1 MLKFST
7 NEVNIMSYKY
17 ISLKE
22 FGGPEVLGLVTEE
35 ILPEPKQGEVR
46 IKVQATSINFT
57 DTLIRKGIYPDVKE
71 KPPIT
76 PGYDMVGIVDK
87 LGDGVSDFEEGQ
99 KVAELTVI
107 GAYSEYIILPAKQLV
122 PVPENVNVAEA
133 VAMTLSYVTAYQML
147 TRAAKIKEG
156 SKILIHGAG
165 GAVGSALLQI
175 GSLLKLKMYG
185 TASAVQHDFLKEFDC
200 HPIDYKSENFVQVV
214 KDLEPNGLDA
224 VFDPFGG
231 AHFKRSIKTLNKK
244 GKLVAFG
251 AYNAK
256 TQTDLI
262 KSFLRVQIWNFT
274 PWMPSTNFYSIGS
287 WHKKHHDWFETDLKK
302 LFKLLSEKKL
312 KPLVS
317 KTIKLEEAKEAHE
330 QIEAGGLKGKLI
342 ILMKN

>member
-1 MLKFST
+1 
-7 NEVNIMSYKY
+7 MSYRY
-17 ISLKE
+17 ISIKE

-35 ILPEPKQGEVR
+35 RLPEPNYGEVR
-46 IKVQATSINFT
+46 VKVQATSINFT
-57 DTLIRKGIYPDVKE
+57 DTLIRRGIYPDVKE

-87 LGDGVSDFEEGQ
+87 LGDGVTDFTEGQ

-122 PVPENVNVAEA
+122 HVPHNVTAVEA
-133 VAMTLSYVTAYQML
+133 VSMILSYVTAYQML
-147 TRAAKIKEG
+147 TRSARVKEG

-175 GSLLKLKMYG
+175 GSILKLKMYG
-185 TASAVQHDFLKEFDC
+185 TASVDQHDFLKEFDC
-200 HPIDYKSENFVQVV
+200 KPIDYKSENFVSVV
-214 KDLEPNGLDA
+214 NDLEPNGLDA

-231 AHFKRSIKTLNKK
+231 DHFKRSIKTLNKK

-256 TQTDLI
+256 TQMDLI

-287 WHKKHHDWFETDLKK
+287 WHKKHHDWFESDLKK
-302 LFKLLSEKKL
+302 LFVLLSENKL

-317 KTIKLEEAKEAHE
+317 KTIKLEEVVEAHE
-330 QIEAGGLKGKLI
+330 LIEKGGLKGRLI
-342 ILMKN
+342 ILMNK

>member
-1 MLKFST
+1 
-7 NEVNIMSYKY
+7 MSYKY
-17 ISLKE
+17 ISIKE
-22 FGGPEVLGLVTEE
+22 FGDPEVLGLVTEE
-35 ILPEPKQGEVR
+35 TLPEPNQGEVR
-46 IKVQATSINFT
+46 VKVQATCINFT
-57 DTLIRKGIYPDVKE
+57 DTLIRRGIYPDVKQ

-87 LGDGVSDFEEGQ
+87 LGAGVTEFKEGQ

-107 GAYSEYIILPAKQLV
+107 GAYSEYIILPDKQLV
-122 PVPENVNVAEA
+122 PVPENVNAVEA
-133 VAMTLSYVTAYQML
+133 VSMILSYVTAYQML
-147 TRAAKIKEG
+147 TRSAKVKEG

-175 GSLLKLKMYG
+175 GSILKLKMYG
-185 TASAVQHDFLKEFDC
+185 TASADQHDFLKESDC
-200 HPIDYKSENFVQVV
+200 HPIDYKSEDFVQVV
-214 KDLEPNGLDA
+214 KDLEPSGLDA

-231 AHFKRSIKTLNKK
+231 DHFKRSIKTLNKR

-256 TQTDLI
+256 TKMELI
-262 KSFLRVQIWNFT
+262 KSFLRVQIWSLT

-287 WHKKHHDWFETDLKK
+287 WRKKHHAWFESDLKK

-317 KTIKLEEAKEAHE
+317 KTIKLEDVIEAHE
-330 QIEAGGLKGKLI
+330 LIEKGGLKGKLI
-342 ILMKN
+342 IQMEK